1 LRVSHTPTPWRS
13 SLSESL
19 GIDWDWIG
27 RHGDDIA
34 AATLAHLELVG
45 AGVGLAVAV
54 SLPLAIAV
62 RNRPVA
68 ATLTSGTATVL
79 YTIPSLALFAFLV
92 PFFGIGKTPAI
103 VGLAVYAM
111 GVLIR
116 NTVTGLRGVP
126 APVLEAARGMG
137 LTRRQILM
145 RVELPL
151 AVPAILTG
159 VRLATIET
167 VAIATIA
174 AFVAG
179 GGLGELILNNGIER
193 NLFVTPIVAGTVI
206 AIAMAL
212 TLDLLL
218 VLAERIATPWSRRT
232 AAPAEVAHA

>member
-1 LRVSHTPTPWRS
+1 LA
-13 SLSESL
+13 ES
-19 GIDWDWIG
+19 IDWDWIG

-34 AATLAHLELVG
+34 SATLAHLELVG

-54 SLPLAIAV
+54 AVPVAIAV
-62 RNRPVA
+62 RNRPIGATVA
-68 ATLTSGTATVL
+68 SGTATVL
-79 YTIPSLALFAFLV
+79 YTIPSLALFAFLIPV
-92 PFFGIGKTPAI
+92 FGIGKTPAI
-103 VGLAVYAM
+103 LGLAIYAL

-137 LTRRQILM
+137 LSRRQMLF

-159 VRLATIET
+159 IRLATIET

-174 AFVAG
+174 VFVAG

-193 NLFVTPIVAGTVI
+193 NLFVTPIVTGTVI
-206 AIAMAL
+206 AVCMAL

-218 VLAERIATPWSRRT
+218 VGLQRIVTPWSRRIAT
-232 AAPAEVAHA
+232 QPDEAHR

>member
-1 LRVSHTPTPWRS
+1 MQ
-13 SLSESL
+13 
-19 GIDWDWIG
+19 
-27 RHGDDIA
+27 
-34 AATLAHLELVG
+34 LVG
-45 AGVGLAVAV
+45 AGVGLAIAV
-54 SLPLAIAV
+54 GIPVAIAV
-62 RNRPVA
+62 RNRPIS
-68 ATLTSGTATVL
+68 ATIVSGSATVL
-79 YTIPSLALFAFLV
+79 YTIPSLALFAFLI

-103 VGLAVYAM
+103 LGLAIYAL

-137 LTRRQILM
+137 LSRRQVLM

-179 GGLGELILNNGIER
+179 GGLGELILNDGIER
-193 NLFVTPIVAGTVI
+193 NLFVTPIAAGTVI

-212 TLDLLL
+212 TFDLLL
-218 VLAERIATPWSRRT
+218 VWLQRVATPWSRR
-232 AAPAEVAHA
+232 AAVRPVAEPA

>member
-1 LRVSHTPTPWRS
+1 M
-13 SLSESL
+13 
-19 GIDWDWIG
+19 
-27 RHGDDIA
+27 
-34 AATLAHLELVG
+34 
-45 AGVGLAVAV
+45 
-54 SLPLAIAV
+54 
-62 RNRPVA
+62 RNRPIS
-68 ATLTSGTATVL
+68 ATIVSGSATVL
-79 YTIPSLALFAFLV
+79 YTIPSLALFAFLI

-103 VGLAVYAM
+103 LGLAIYAL

-137 LTRRQILM
+137 LSRRQVLM

-179 GGLGELILNNGIER
+179 GGLGELILNDGIER
-193 NLFVTPIVAGTVI
+193 NLFVTPIAAGTVI

-212 TLDLLL
+212 TFDLLL
-218 VLAERIATPWSRRT
+218 VWLQRVATPWSRR
-232 AAPAEVAHA
+232 AAVRPVAEPA